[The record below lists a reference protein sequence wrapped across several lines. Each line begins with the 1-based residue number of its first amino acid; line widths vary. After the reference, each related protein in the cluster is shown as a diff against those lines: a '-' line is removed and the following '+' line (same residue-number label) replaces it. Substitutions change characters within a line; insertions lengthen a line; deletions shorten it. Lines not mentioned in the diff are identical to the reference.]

1 MGLVS
6 SICNAMVLADFEVDR
21 SLPFWLSSEVIDER
35 KKKKNG
41 MLSCLVLINMY

>member
-35 KKKKNG
+35 KKEKEKK
-41 MLSCLVLINMY
+41 MECCLVLY